1 MEINLQHIN
10 TGLLS
15 ALTIW
20 EALKSISRAT
30 PTKRDDEAIAKVEG
44 AVSAAT
50 DKVKA
55 TTLAAIEQVRRRA
68 PYFWAIVEVAE
79 KTGLV
84 PDKAQKPIE
93 FLKRLRA
100 AIPNLPPEAEEEAK
114 KIAADL
120 SAEAKK

>member
-15 ALTIW
+15 ALTLW
-20 EALKSISRAT
+20 EALKAISRMT
-30 PTKRDDEAIAKVEG
+30 PTKRDDEVIAKVEG
-44 AVSAAT
+44 AVSATAE
-50 DKVKA
+50 KVKS

-79 KTGLV
+79 RTGLI
-84 PDKAQKPIE
+84 PDKAQKPLE
-93 FLKRLRA
+93 FLKRIRA
-100 AIPNLPPEAEEEAK
+100 AIPGLPPEAEAEAQ
-114 KIAADL
+114 KIAAEL